1 LTEKNSEKKD
11 SKQEVIAKAYQLG
24 FEYEKEKHYCSQCVL
39 AALQEVFQIK
49 DNKLFQA
56 AYGLAGG
63 VGSSTNGSCGALS
76 GAVMAISYLYGR
88 DRKEFEE
95 NTSNKKA
102 TELAKK
108 VFDRFVE
115 EYGGCLCKEIQTKI
129 FGRSYDFWN
138 EEEDKAFE
146 EAGAHIDKCPTVVAK
161 AAAWT
166 AEILWDEM
174 HAKKTENQQ

>member
-1 LTEKNSEKKD
+1 MSEKKN
-11 SKQEVIAKAYQLG
+11 SKQEVIDKAYQLG

-49 DNKLFQA
+49 DDQIKDDKLFQA

-88 DRKEFEE
+88 SRKEFEE
-95 NTSNKKA
+95 NISNKKA

-108 VFDRFVE
+108 VFDRFVT

-129 FGRSYDFWN
+129 FGRSFDFWN
-138 EEEDKAFE
+138 EEEVKAFE
-146 EAGAHIDKCPTVVAK
+146 EAGAHIDKCTSVVAK

-174 HAKKTENQQ
+174 HVKK

>member
-1 LTEKNSEKKD
+1 
-11 SKQEVIAKAYQLG
+11 
-24 FEYEKEKHYCSQCVL
+24 
-39 AALQEVFQIK
+39 
-49 DNKLFQA
+49 
-56 AYGLAGG
+56 
-63 VGSSTNGSCGALS
+63 
-76 GAVMAISYLYGR
+76 MATSYLYGR

-146 EAGAHIDKCPTVVAK
+146 EAGAHIDKCTSVVAK

-174 HAKKTENQQ
+174 HAKKTENQP

>member
-1 LTEKNSEKKD
+1 LSEKKD

-39 AALQEVFQIK
+39 AALQEVFQIRNDK
-49 DNKLFQA
+49 VFQA
-56 AYGLAGG
+56 AFGLAGG

-88 DRKEFEE
+88 SRKQFGE
-95 NTSNKKA
+95 NISNKKA

-108 VFDRFVE
+108 VFDRFVT
-115 EYGGCLCKEIQTKI
+115 EYGGCLCKEVQKKI

-146 EAGAHIDKCPTVVAK
+146 EAGGHIDKCPTVVAN

-174 HAKKTENQQ
+174 HAKKPKISSD

>member
-1 LTEKNSEKKD
+1 MSKKNSDKKN
-11 SKQEVIAKAYQLG
+11 SKQEAITKAYQLG

-39 AALQEVFQIK
+39 AALQEVFPIK
-49 DNKLFQA
+49 DDKVFQA

-95 NTSNKKA
+95 NIPTKRA

-108 VFDRFVE
+108 VYDRFIG
-115 EYGGCLCKEIQTKI
+115 EYGGCLCKEVQTKI
-129 FGRSYDFWN
+129 FGRSFDLWN
-138 EEEDKAFE
+138 EEETQAFE
-146 EAGAHIDKCPTVVAK
+146 EAGAHIDKCPGVVAK

-166 AEILWDEM
+166 ADILWDEM
-174 HAKKTENQQ
+174 QAKK